1 MNVLLQNP
9 STQSQKRSR
18 AKTHKERNVVTSTS
32 RRSNF
37 LAIACSQSLCPGAVH
52 SGHSVVAMDSALAPH
67 PRARPHVALRAPPAG
82 LRARSP
88 RLPLG
93 QHSLT
98 ALQGRPAPP
107 SGALGPGEN
116 GGHRGASRSDEAQ
129 RVHPGRPGRPLS
141 RSPPVSHRAR
151 PSPGLQTHGLPQPGS
166 GPEVWLGSLRL
177 VLGPRG
183 RRPPGL
189 GVHRSAPWARSAGPP
204 GSLWA
209 GVPGSLRRR
218 LPRPRPECQLSE
230 GRPRHGGGCSC
241 PRASTLRPLPAT
253 CKESQMTARR
263 PLPQA
268 ESQHV
273 TRRLRRSDRDASAAC
288 AGPTSGGRRP
298 GACH

>member
-52 SGHSVVAMDSALAPH
+52 SGHSVVAMDTALAPH

-88 RLPLG
+88 CLPPG

-116 GGHRGASRSDEAQ
+116 G
-129 RVHPGRPGRPLS
+129 
-141 RSPPVSHRAR
+141 AR
-151 PSPGLQTHGLPQPGS
+151 
-166 GPEVWLGSLRL
+166 
-177 VLGPRG
+177 
-183 RRPPGL
+183 
-189 GVHRSAPWARSAGPP
+189 
-204 GSLWA
+204 
-209 GVPGSLRRR
+209 
-218 LPRPRPECQLSE
+218 
-230 GRPRHGGGCSC
+230 
-241 PRASTLRPLPAT
+241 
-253 CKESQMTARR
+253 
-263 PLPQA
+263 
-268 ESQHV
+268 
-273 TRRLRRSDRDASAAC
+273 
-288 AGPTSGGRRP
+288 AGPTRRSACTPAAPAAPSAAAHPSPTAPAPAP
-298 GACH
+298 GCGPTGCPSRVLVPRCGWGA

>member
-67 PRARPHVALRAPPAG
+67 PRARPHVALPAPPAG
-82 LRARSP
+82 LRARPP
-88 RLPLG
+88 RLPPG

-116 GGHRGASRSDEAQ
+116 GVRAGPTRRGACTPAAPAAPSAAA
-129 RVHPGRPGRPLS
+129 H
-141 RSPPVSHRAR
+141 
-151 PSPGLQTHGLPQPGS
+151 PSPTAPAPAPGCRPTGCPSRGS
-166 GPEVWLGSLRL
+166 GPEVCLGSLRL

-204 GSLWA
+204 GSLWT

-298 GACH
+298 GACR

>member
-1 MNVLLQNP
+1 MPRRRPLRAFCRRDGLGAGSP
-9 STQSQKRSR
+9 SPCPPPRGPPRPAGR
-18 AKTHKERNVVTSTS
+18 A
-32 RRSNF
+32 
-37 LAIACSQSLCPGAVH
+37 ACSA
-52 SGHSVVAMDSALAPH
+52 
-67 PRARPHVALRAPPAG
+67 APPATG
-82 LRARSP
+82 PAQPHGAAGPPGPSVWCTRP
-88 RLPLG
+88 R
-93 QHSLT
+93 
-98 ALQGRPAPP
+98 R
-107 SGALGPGEN
+107 E
-116 GGHRGASRSDEAQ
+116 RGASRSDEAR
-129 RVHPGRPGRPLS
+129 RVHPGCPGRPLS

-151 PSPGLQTHGLPQPGS
+151 PSPGLWTHGLPQPGS

-230 GRPRHGGGCSC
+230 GCPRHGGGCSC

-298 GACH
+298 GACR